1 VLLMFR
7 GRKVQPGDVRE
18 YAGYLTERVKDEAG
32 YAASAPGKAR
42 QGDYYLG
49 TPGEPS
55 AEPLGVWAGK
65 GAEHLGLAGSVERE
79 HLERVW
85 EGRDPH
91 TGELAIRPGPTGEH
105 VPAIDIVLS
114 VPKSVSRAWAME
126 EDPEARARIERAATV
141 AADAVVAIM
150 ERDCD
155 LVARRVDGRMVR
167 EPAAGLVVSRFRHH
181 TARTTDE
188 QAARG
193 DGADPDLHDH
203 VVLANY
209 ALRQDGSWGAI
220 DSLAFFRAQRVLT
233 QLHYAQLEREL
244 QRIGYDTVRVG
255 DQFELAGASW
265 EGNVEFSNR
274 SRVIDEAVA
283 EFRAKYGHHPT
294 PAQHQQLVRETRRGK
309 DTNPEGDRER
319 WRVREAAV
327 DHRTLPAATEGPVAV
342 PPTAMDAINERA
354 RLRYERGEAGQ
365 AFRSTE
371 LIAAG
376 VLEELTTGPRRLS
389 RENAVF
395 DTQELHLAAAKAL
408 VGRDGADVVDEY
420 PQILAAVTASPELVA
435 LDREHWTTRAHLELE
450 KSVLAAAREKA
461 RLAELLAAVTG
472 PDGPDPARVE
482 WHIANAQVPLDA
494 QQADDVR
501 AQCDRRG
508 LSLVLAEAGTGKG
521 EVARVV
527 ADVYR
532 ELGYRV
538 IAVSTAAERAQKFGR
553 DIGADEAKSI
563 DGLVHS
569 CSRGFG
575 LGAKTLVL
583 ADEVGQTDTYRWA
596 NLLRAAGTA
605 ALRGYGD
612 TEQLDSVEAGGM
624 LRVLERELGAAPLS
638 TVYRTRDE
646 DLVALWRKVRA
657 GDPAAID
664 ELDRRGGL
672 VFVDTLP
679 EAREGV
685 VASWDAARVDGE
697 QLKGRTMGEFLMATN
712 ISNPQVDQL
721 NALAQ
726 QRRLERGEI
735 GGPSAAGVFEDAA
748 KGYRRAERFYAGDQV
763 RLVGGAKLG
772 DAYVRNGQTGRVVSI
787 DEDGRAVVEIEG
799 RREEQRARFA
809 AREELARS
817 RFEQAAGARRQG
829 FEREQQE
836 KRGRS
841 LGRGVDGARV
851 EDWQRQARERFESR
865 EASIREGF
873 EGRWAGRRAEFVAAD
888 EGATVRLGEREM
900 PLLRLGYAGH
910 DQTTQ
915 GRTSQTIDAVIGRE
929 ATDRQSA
936 YVELSR
942 AREAARFHVPMNQ
955 WQVPSERVVQPATAE
970 REAVVEPIPREER
983 IAMAK
988 EALVEA
994 FGRSRPKVAALEY
1007 QAQVLDELIRG
1018 EEERVDRE
1026 REAIR
1031 QEASRPA
1038 TERQLAH
1045 ARGLGAEIP
1054 EGATWVEAS
1063 TAIER
1068 ATGAEPGA
1076 FAREALAAR
1085 HDQERV
1091 DELLAQLA
1099 EARAASIT
1107 PPSTGASRESAWRD
1121 VARAQEEPLPSPA
1134 EGRIA
1139 EPEAD
1144 PTDRVDPVPG
1154 LSAPPDRPVSEPLA
1168 PEAGRAS
1175 RGEPELASSDVA
1187 EPVSELGQEA
1197 WPSADTAAPE
1207 PALEVATEPALAPD
1221 EQTPSRLT
1229 TADLEAAEEAHLGE
1243 LLGRAEPSVDR
1254 REEPEAEPDVEVAA
1268 APVTLTSPERAM
1280 PLDIAESTTPALDAG
1295 ELVSTPAPASD
1306 HEQDVAAVQTDELA
1320 QEAQSAVE
1328 AGQAARE
1335 AEEQAE
1341 RQAEE
1346 DAARQAA
1353 LEAEQTAERELAEQR
1368 DAERVA
1374 EAEVETRQQEIAAQ
1388 GRREVEIAAEHELEV
1403 EHQAEPEPAAEP
1415 LGHEWGYDL
1424 WAEPT
1429 ADYDDDR
1436 RDDRS
1441 MDMEM

>member
-141 AADAVVAIM
+141 AAEAIVAIM

-203 VVLANY
+203 VTIANY

-220 DSLAFFRAQRVLT
+220 DSLAFFSAQRVLT

-1076 FAREALAAR
+1076 FAREALATR

-1091 DELLAQLA
+1091 DELLAEL
-1099 EARAASIT
+1099 EARAASIS
-1107 PPSTGASRESAWRD
+1107 PSPTDAGHESAWRD
-1121 VARAQEEPLPSPA
+1121 VARVQEEPLPSSA

-1139 EPEAD
+1139 EPEAG

-1154 LSAPPDRPVSEPLA
+1154 LIAPQDRSVSKPFASEAASTSKGA
-1168 PEAGRAS
+1168 PEPA
-1175 RGEPELASSDVA
+1175 PMDVA
-1187 EPVSELGQEA
+1187 ERVRGLVEEA
-1197 WPSADTAAPE
+1197 RPASGMATAE
-1207 PALEVATEPALAPD
+1207 PALEVATEPAMAPS
-1221 EQTPSRLT
+1221 ERIPARLT
-1229 TADLEAAEEAHLGE
+1229 TAELEAAEEAHLAE
-1243 LLGRAEPSVDR
+1243 LVEPPSFDR
-1254 REEPEAEPDVEVAA
+1254 REEPEAEPDVELAASPATLAPDHPVQLDDVAETPTA
-1268 APVTLTSPERAM
+1268 AQAAREVASPPPPV
-1280 PLDIAESTTPALDAG
+1280 
-1295 ELVSTPAPASD
+1295 SD
-1306 HEQDVAAVQTDELA
+1306 HELDAATAEAEQLA
-1320 QEAQSAVE
+1320 QEAAQSAAE
-1328 AGQAARE
+1328 AAQ
-1335 AEEQAE
+1335 
-1341 RQAEE
+1341 
-1346 DAARQAA
+1346 
-1353 LEAEQTAERELAEQR
+1353 AEQTAEREAQVEAERQQRVEAQERR
-1368 DAERVA
+1368 DAES
-1374 EAEVETRQQEIAAQ
+1374 
-1388 GRREVEIAAEHELEV
+1388 AAEQEAVAQRELEREV
-1403 EHQAEPEPAAEP
+1403 EHQAEPEQAAAEP

-1436 RDDRS
+1436 QDDRG
-1441 MDMEM
+1441 MGMEM

>member
-1 VLLMFR
+1 
-7 GRKVQPGDVRE
+7 
-18 YAGYLTERVKDEAG
+18 
-32 YAASAPGKAR
+32 
-42 QGDYYLG
+42 
-49 TPGEPS
+49 
-55 AEPLGVWAGK
+55 
-65 GAEHLGLAGSVERE
+65 
-79 HLERVW
+79 
-85 EGRDPH
+85 
-91 TGELAIRPGPTGEH
+91 
-105 VPAIDIVLS
+105 
-114 VPKSVSRAWAME
+114 
-126 EDPEARARIERAATV
+126 
-141 AADAVVAIM
+141 
-150 ERDCD
+150 
-155 LVARRVDGRMVR
+155 
-167 EPAAGLVVSRFRHH
+167 
-181 TARTTDE
+181 
-188 QAARG
+188 
-193 DGADPDLHDH
+193 
-203 VVLANY
+203 
-209 ALRQDGSWGAI
+209 
-220 DSLAFFRAQRVLT
+220 
-233 QLHYAQLEREL
+233 
-244 QRIGYDTVRVG
+244 
-255 DQFELAGASW
+255 
-265 EGNVEFSNR
+265 
-274 SRVIDEAVA
+274 
-283 EFRAKYGHHPT
+283 
-294 PAQHQQLVRETRRGK
+294 LVRETRRGK
-309 DTNPEGDRER
+309 DTHPEGDRER

-327 DHRTLPAATEGPVAV
+327 DHRSLPAATEGPVAV
-342 PPTAMDAINERA
+342 PPSAMDAINERA

-365 AFRSTE
+365 GLRSTE
-371 LIAAG
+371 AIAAG

-420 PQILAAVTASPELVA
+420 PQILGAVKSSPELVA

-461 RLAELLAAVTG
+461 RTAELLCAVNS
-472 PDGPDPARVE
+472 PAGPDPARVE
-482 WHIANAQVPLDA
+482 WHIAHAQVPLDA

-538 IAVSTAAERAQKFGR
+538 IAVSTAAERAQKFGQ

-575 LGAKTLVL
+575 LGARTLVL

-596 NLLRAAGTA
+596 NLLRAAGVA
-605 ALRGYGD
+605 SLRGYGD

-646 DLVALWRKVRA
+646 DLVALWRKVRT
-657 GDPAAID
+657 GDPGAIE
-664 ELDRRGGL
+664 ELDRRGAL

-685 VASWDAARVDGE
+685 VSSWDAARVDGE
-697 QLKGRTMGEFLMATN
+697 QQDGRAMREFLMATN

-735 GGPSAAGVFEDAA
+735 GGPSVAGVFEDAA
-748 KGYRRAERFYAGDQV
+748 KGYRRTERFYAGDQV

-772 DAYVRNGQTGRVVSI
+772 TAYVRNGQTGRVVSI

-809 AREELARS
+809 AREELGRS
-817 RFEQAAGARRQG
+817 RFEQAAEARRQG

-836 KRGRS
+836 KRDRA
-841 LGRGVDGARV
+841 LGRGVDTVRV
-851 EDWQRQARERFESR
+851 EDWQRQARERFEGR
-865 EASIREGF
+865 EARYRDEL
-873 EGRWAGRRAEFVAAD
+873 EKRWAGRRAEFLAAG

-942 AREAARFHVPMNQ
+942 ARQAARFHVPMNQ

-988 EALVEA
+988 EQLVEA

-1031 QEASRPA
+1031 REAGRPA

-1091 DELLAQLA
+1091 DELLAELD
-1099 EARAASIT
+1099 ARAASIS
-1107 PPSTGASRESAWRD
+1107 PSPTDAGRESAWRD
-1121 VARAQEEPLPSPA
+1121 VARVQEEPLPSPA

-1139 EPEAD
+1139 EPEAG

-1154 LSAPPDRPVSEPLA
+1154 LTAPQDRPVSEPHA
-1168 PEAGRAS
+1168 PEAAS
-1175 RGEPELASSDVA
+1175 TSKREPEPASMDVA
-1187 EPVSELGQEA
+1187 EPVSELVEDAQPTSGMA
-1197 WPSADTAAPE
+1197 TAE
-1207 PALEVATEPALAPD
+1207 PALEVATEAAMAPAERIPA
-1221 EQTPSRLT
+1221 RLT
-1229 TADLEAAEEAHLGE
+1229 TAELEAAEEAHLAE
-1243 LLGRAEPSVDR
+1243 LVEPSFDR

-1268 APVTLTSPERAM
+1268 APATLTPDH
-1280 PLDIAESTTPALDAG
+1280 PVQLDDVAETPTTVQAAA
-1295 ELVSTPAPASD
+1295 ELVSTRARAFD
-1306 HEQDVAAVQTDELA
+1306 HEQNSAAAEADQLA
-1320 QEAQSAVE
+1320 HEAHNAQ
-1328 AGQAARE
+1328 
-1335 AEEQAE
+1335 
-1341 RQAEE
+1341 
-1346 DAARQAA
+1346 
-1353 LEAEQTAERELAEQR
+1353 EAEQTAEREAQGEAERQQEVEAQERR
-1368 DAERVA
+1368 DAEIVA
-1374 EAEVETRQQEIAAQ
+1374 EQEATAQ
-1388 GRREVEIAAEHELEV
+1388 REHELEV
-1403 EHQAEPEPAAEP
+1403 EREVEHQVEPEPAAEP

-1429 ADYDDDR
+1429 ANYDDDR
-1436 RDDRS
+1436 QDDRG
-1441 MDMEM
+1441 MGMEM